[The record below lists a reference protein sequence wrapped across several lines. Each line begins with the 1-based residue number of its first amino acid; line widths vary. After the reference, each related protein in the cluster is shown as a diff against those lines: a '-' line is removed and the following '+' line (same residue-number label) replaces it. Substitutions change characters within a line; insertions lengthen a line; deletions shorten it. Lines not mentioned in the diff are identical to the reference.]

1 MFEKI
6 VSIMNVRSII
16 AFALV
21 GVFCYLAIVGQISA
35 EQFMSVF
42 TMIIG
47 FFYAREKV
55 SDTNG

>member
-1 MFEKI
+1 MFDKI
-6 VSIMNVRSII
+6 LNILNVRSII

-21 GVFCYLAIVGQISA
+21 GVFCYLAVVGSISA

-47 FFYAREKV
+47 FFYARENA
-55 SDTNG
+55 SGANG

>member
-6 VSIMNVRSII
+6 LNLLNVRSII

-21 GVFCYLAIVGQISA
+21 GVFCYLAVVGAISA

-47 FFYAREKV
+47 FFYARENAGGA
-55 SDTNG
+55 NG